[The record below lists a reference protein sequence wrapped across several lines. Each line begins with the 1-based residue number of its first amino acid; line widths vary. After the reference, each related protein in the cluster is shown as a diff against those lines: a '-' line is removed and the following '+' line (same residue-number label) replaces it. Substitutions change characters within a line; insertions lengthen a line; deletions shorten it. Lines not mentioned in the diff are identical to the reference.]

1 MDEDKI
7 ILCMMFGAFLTLFGI
22 AMRWLG
28 EGCPGAT
35 DDYLLDH

>member
-22 AMRWLG
+22 AML
-28 EGCPGAT
+28 A
-35 DDYLLDH
+35 HFNII